1 MGKFD
6 YEAGGDLSNG
16 GAWLSEPGT
25 YHLMIVEMQEEPT
38 SKDGNLIPNAAFRV
52 ACVVGDGTVAG
63 QKDKTTDITFFQ
75 PKSTDKNE
83 GAFARKKIDRFF
95 VAVGLATEQQIKDKA
110 KLSIDLQ
117 DAVGSQFIAKLEK
130 EKEDSKFLSLSFA
143 DIFHVDDPAVAG
155 IPKDKDCLS
164 LIPPSQRLTGNQKPA
179 AAGAANGVAKQPAK
193 QSTPVAPVTTP
204 AGVGSPAM
212 ATQFDDV

>member
-16 GAWLSEPGT
+16 GTWLAEPGT

-75 PKSTDKNE
+75 PKASDKNE

-130 EKEDSKFLSLSFA
+130 EKDDSKFLSLSFA
-143 DIFHVDDPAVAG
+143 DIFHVDDAAVAG

-164 LIPPSQRLTGNQKPA
+164 LIPASQRLIGKQAPA
-179 AAGAANGVAKQPAK
+179 ATNGKATAAAKP
-193 QSTPVAPVTTP
+193 STTVAPLATQ
-204 AGVGSPAM
+204 AGTPAM